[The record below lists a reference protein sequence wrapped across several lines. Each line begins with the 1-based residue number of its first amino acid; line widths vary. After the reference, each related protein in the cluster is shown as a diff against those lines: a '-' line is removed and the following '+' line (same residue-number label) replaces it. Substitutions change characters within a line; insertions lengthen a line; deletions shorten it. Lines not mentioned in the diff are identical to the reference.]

1 MMMNKVAIITGSTR
15 GIGRHLALTLAKN
28 GYNITVTGK
37 STKSTKN
44 LPGSI
49 YSVADEVCDLGSDA
63 LPIKLDVRN
72 VNEIEHCVKETYETW
87 GRIDVLINNAG
98 ALWWKS
104 IKETPVNKYDLI
116 NDINSRASFLMARE
130 TIPYMLKNDG
140 GHVINFSPP
149 LTSLP
154 INNYAPLKNKTA
166 YLISKMGM
174 TLGML
179 GISREYLE
187 HNIASN
193 SLWPLRPVESYALIN
208 NNLGDSRSW
217 YKQDII
223 SDSVMHILKEDK
235 MTFTGNQLVDEEYL
249 KHKGVTDFTKYRC
262 HPDFEPPKLDEIHH
276 LWDTGLGP
284 AKV

>member
-1 MMMNKVAIITGSTR
+1 MNKVAIITGSTR

-37 STKSTKN
+37 STTSTKN

-49 YSVADEVCDLGSDA
+49 YTVADEVSELGSDA

-72 VNEIEHCVKETYETW
+72 IDEIENCVKQTYDKW

-98 ALWWKS
+98 ALWWKP
-104 IKETPVNKYDLI
+104 IKDTPAKKYDLI
-116 NDINSRASFLMARE
+116 NSVNSRASFLMARE
-130 TIPYMLKNDG
+130 AIPYMLKNDG
-140 GHVINFSPP
+140 GHIINFSPP
-149 LTSLP
+149 IMSLL
-154 INNYAPLKNKTA
+154 IRSYAPLKNKTA

-179 GISREYLE
+179 GISREYMGY
-187 HNIASN
+187 NIASN

-208 NNLGDSRSW
+208 NNLGDYKSW

-223 SDSVMHILKEDK
+223 SDSVMHILAEDK

-249 KHKGVTDFTKYRC
+249 KHKGVIDFTKYRC
-262 HPDFEPPKLDEIHH
+262 DPNYEPPKLDEIHH
-276 LWDTGLGP
+276 LWDTGR
-284 AKV
+284 AKL

>member
-1 MMMNKVAIITGSTR
+1 MNKVAIITGSTR

-49 YSVADEVCDLGSDA
+49 YSVADEVSELGSEA

-72 VNEIEHCVKETYETW
+72 ANEIENCVKQTYDKW

-98 ALWWKS
+98 ALWWKP
-104 IKETPVNKYDLI
+104 IKDTPANKYDLI
-116 NDINSRASFLMARE
+116 NSINSRASFLMARE

-140 GHVINFSPP
+140 GHIINFSPP
-149 LTSLP
+149 IMSLL
-154 INNYAPLKNKTA
+154 IRNYAPLKNKTA

-179 GISREYLE
+179 GISREYMGY
-187 HNIASN
+187 NIACN

-208 NNLGDSRSW
+208 NNLGDYRSW

-223 SDSVMHILKEDK
+223 SDSVIHILNEEK
-235 MTFTGNQLVDEEYL
+235 MTFTGHQLIDEEYL
-249 KHKGVTDFTKYRC
+249 AYKGVADFTKYRC
-262 HPDFEPPKLDEIHH
+262 DPKSEPPKLEEIHH
-276 LWDTGLGP
+276 LWETGR
-284 AKV
+284 AKL